1 MSKYIAHT
9 KKKIIEKKLNKKNSC
24 DKCTPIENNTY
35 SLSEPIFKYLI
46 KKPVTVYFVFNIYL
60 LNDFFNKN

>member
-9 KKKIIEKKLNKKNSC
+9 KKNFVEKKLKKKLC
-24 DKCTPIENNTY
+24 DKCTPIEINTY

-60 LNDFFNKN
+60 LNDFF